1 MRPIQA
7 KIYSQVSINCLP
19 GKAIEGVEKEKR
31 VVNCCNIKPGNSIY
45 GTACFRKIGL
55 VVKDKKAFTC
65 DGEID
70 QLFEVKENMLK
81 YWRGI
86 GCAFFCV
93 NDRNI
98 EICFQKWY

>member
-1 MRPIQA
+1 M
-7 KIYSQVSINCLP
+7 
-19 GKAIEGVEKEKR
+19 
-31 VVNCCNIKPGNSIY
+31 
-45 GTACFRKIGL
+45 
-55 VVKDKKAFTC
+55 KDKKAFTC
-65 DGEID
+65 DGEIY

>member
-1 MRPIQA
+1 MRPILE
-7 KIYSQVSINCLP
+7 KNYSQVSINCLP
-19 GKAIEGVEKEKR
+19 GKAIEGVEKEK
-31 VVNCCNIKPGNSIY
+31 
-45 GTACFRKIGL
+45 IGL

-65 DGEID
+65 DGEIY

-93 NDRNI
+93 NDGNI

>member
-1 MRPIQA
+1 MRPIQV
-7 KIYSQVSINCLP
+7 KNYSQVSINCLP

-31 VVNCCNIKPGNSIY
+31 VVNFCNI
-45 GTACFRKIGL
+45 
-55 VVKDKKAFTC
+55 KAFTC

-86 GCAFFCV
+86 GCAFFV
-93 NDRNI
+93 
-98 EICFQKWY
+98 